1 MRKHSLRVAV
11 LLVLVS
17 LPALPAAALTAREIL
32 DRAKALEDGERKWD
46 NRIERMTLQAFDA
59 GGDQRQRQIQVFT
72 KRATVDEEK
81 TLSFILAP
89 AEVRG
94 TGFLQWSHRGRDDDQ
109 WLYLPEFRRTRQIAA
124 RVKDESFVG
133 TDFSY
138 RDLEIVAKIL
148 RWTEAEGPSVRGN
161 DETIAGRPCY
171 GIELQPK
178 QDDTPYKK
186 IVLNLDR
193 DRLVARKLAFFDGS
207 GSNVKVL
214 TTDDLRDVGAIP
226 TPYRIEMRNLKK
238 GSHTVVTLDEV
249 QFNTKLADDL
259 FTQRYLERGA
269 P

>member
-1 MRKHSLRVAV
+1 
-11 LLVLVS
+11 
-17 LPALPAAALTAREIL
+17 
-32 DRAKALEDGERKWD
+32 
-46 NRIERMTLQAFDA
+46 MTLQAFDA